1 MMSRSPALHR
11 GRWPAPMKK
20 IGTFLRATAP
30 LWLPLAA
37 LLLLLAPGCGRGDLV
52 QISILHTND
61 LHGHVIPEK
70 VRGWGVRAGGYAV
83 FASWV
88 KEQRAKNEEKGIPT
102 ILLDAGD
109 LYAGTPEG
117 NLTRGAAV
125 VDLMNA
131 AGYDAMTIGNHEFD
145 DGYLNLA
152 ELSKRAAFPFLAAN
166 AVGKISGKGLDFAR
180 PGLVLEAQGIK
191 VGVVGVVTPETGMV
205 TLARNVDQV
214 VFQPPAPAVRAA
226 ADRLREDGASLI
238 VVLSHLG
245 KEADV
250 ALAGEVE
257 GIAAIIGGHSHDLT
271 EKPIRAGPGGTLIC
285 QAGCYGRFA
294 GRLDLWVDPRTGAIR
309 DHRYQVFANREL
321 ALPKDL
327 AVDRLLDRIGAEVGP
342 QFEEA
347 IGLTIGDIV
356 GADRAES
363 LLGDLICDAMREAT
377 GAQVAFQNAYGIRAP
392 LLAGEI
398 TRRDVFE
405 VIPFADQVVVMKMT
419 GARIKEVLEQGLS
432 LRKGMIQVSGLTAAY
447 DLKRPAGQRLRGLA
461 IGGEPAE
468 DSREYTVATN
478 GFLAGGGDYFDA
490 FTRGRAAAETGIL
503 LRDAFSDYLRGH
515 SPFDSQGF
523 RPARLIP
530 EKGSAGRQS
539 LLRGGDRGDDH
550 QLAVEARGAED
561 GGGLGG
567 RVADRELPAPGAHL
581 LLQGED
587 DPEPSRGDVAHAA

>member
-1 MMSRSPALHR
+1 MMSFSPAFHR

-37 LLLLLAPGCGRGDLV
+37 LLLLLAPGCGREDLV
-52 QISILHTND
+52 QITILHTND

-70 VRGWGVRAGGYAV
+70 VRGWPIRTGGYAV

-88 KEQRAKNEEKGIPT
+88 KEQRAKNEEKGVAT

-109 LYAGTPEG
+109 VYAGTPEG

-131 AGYDAMTIGNHEFD
+131 VGYDAMTIGNHEFD

-180 PGLVLEAQGIK
+180 ADLVLEAQGIK
-191 VGVVGVVTPETGMV
+191 VGIVGVVTPETGMV

-245 KEADV
+245 KEEDI
-250 ALAGEVE
+250 ALAKEVE
-257 GIAAIIGGHSHDLT
+257 GIAAIIGGHSHDLI
-271 EKPIRAGPGGTLIC
+271 EKPIRAGPSGTLVC
-285 QAGCYGRFA
+285 QAGCYGRSA
-294 GRLDLWVDPRTGAIR
+294 GRLDLWINPRTGAIR

-327 AVDRLLDRIGAEVGP
+327 AVDRLLDRIAAEVGAG
-342 QFEEA
+342 FEEA

-405 VIPFADQVVVMKMT
+405 VIPFADQVVLMKMT
-419 GARIKEVLEQGLS
+419 GRRIKEVLEQGLS

-447 DLKRPAGQRLRGLA
+447 DLGRPAGQRLRSLA

-490 FTRGRAAAETGIL
+490 FARGRAATETGIL
-503 LRDAFSDYLRGH
+503 LRDAFLDYLRGH

-523 RPARLIP
+523 RPTRLIP

-561 GGGLGG
+561 GGGFGG

-587 DPEPSRGDVAHAA
+587 DPEPSRGDVVHAA